1 MRYWHVITNSN
12 HNLLISDLR
21 TAFDLLD
28 RDQDG
33 MVTPTELQFMLRNL
47 GIDVS
52 DDLIDALMKEASK
65 TGKSAILKKR
75 ASCFICN
82 WKSYEKIVILDT
94 RFQFLFPSSSI
105 CGMKFNISL
114 CHKCMRSFKDDISA
128 IDILN
133 IK

>member
-1 MRYWHVITNSN
+1 VITNSN
-12 HNLLISDLR
+12 LNLLISDLR

-65 TGKSAILKKR
+65 TGKSEILK
-75 ASCFICN
+75 N
-82 WKSYEKIVILDT
+82 VLHVISVNENHMRRLQKNCHFRYT
-94 RFQFLFPSSSI
+94 FPI
-105 CGMKFNISL
+105 PFPIFVYMWNEI
-114 CHKCMRSFKDDISA
+114 
-128 IDILN
+128 
-133 IK
+133 